1 MPAIGERMLNFSSD
15 LAALIVVLAALLAIA
30 ASFVSL
36 LPNHWWGIRV
46 LDLVREPLNYILLTL
61 GLLTI
66 LLVKDG
72 AGWILA
78 GICVAIVTNY
88 AMRWPYSRFAR
99 AEIAL
104 GKPQGTTPTF
114 TILCANVL
122 MENTDHARMLR
133 QIERVD
139 PDVLILTEIDD
150 QWVAGLQPVLNHYP
164 FTEARPQDDTF
175 GKLFA
180 SRLETVRFEFRERDG
195 EDTPALR
202 IVLNTPCDRRVM
214 VVCIH
219 PEAPLPGHGEI
230 TEPRDRSIANA
241 AHADTDHVAGAIVMG
256 DFNDVPW
263 SPPTAKF
270 LKMEKWR
277 DPRVGRGTFPTFPS
291 FLWPIGWPLDQLF
304 VSGRIGIASFKI
316 LPANGS
322 DHRAVYGE
330 FYIED

>member
-1 MPAIGERMLNFSSD
+1 MWDFSSD
-15 LAALIVVLAALLAIA
+15 LTALLVTVAALIAIS

-36 LPNHWWGIRV
+36 LPNRWWGVRV

-61 GLLTI
+61 ALLTV
-66 LLVKDG
+66 LLVPDRT
-72 AGWILA
+72 WWMLA
-78 GICVAIVTNY
+78 GICAAILTNY

-99 AEIAL
+99 TQVSL
-104 GKPQGTTPTF
+104 GKPENAQATF

-133 QIERVD
+133 QIKRVD

-150 QWVAGLQPVLNHYP
+150 IWADALRPVLGEYP
-164 FTEARPQDDTF
+164 FSEVRPQDDTF

-180 SRLETVRFEFRERDG
+180 SRLQPHHFEFRERAG

-202 IVLNTPCDRRVM
+202 IVLETPCGRRVK

-219 PEAPLPGHGEI
+219 PQAPLPGHGEY
-230 TEPRDRSIANA
+230 TDPRDHSIANA
-241 AHADTDHVAGAIVMG
+241 AKTDTDRVAGAIVMG

-263 SPPTAKF
+263 SPPTARF
-270 LKMEKWR
+270 LKAEKWR

-291 FLWPIGWPLDQLF
+291 FMGPLGWPLDQLF
-304 VSGRIGIASFKI
+304 VSEGIGVARFRI

-330 FYIED
+330 FYVED